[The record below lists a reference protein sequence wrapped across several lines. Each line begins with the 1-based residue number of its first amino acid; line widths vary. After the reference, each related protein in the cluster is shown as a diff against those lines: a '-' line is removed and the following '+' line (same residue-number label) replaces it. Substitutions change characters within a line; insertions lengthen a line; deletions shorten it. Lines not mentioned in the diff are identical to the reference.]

1 MCVVGKRAGPP
12 EDVSWISDYADF
24 LETIAD
30 SNHAEHEET
39 LDWIGGDFDPEE
51 FDLDDMNTSLQFI
64 EPARGRRK
72 TQKKEKPEDD
82 DGVIT
87 PDPQEKKAM
96 AAALHAW
103 V

>member
-1 MCVVGKRAGPP
+1 MCVVGKRAALP

-24 LETIAD
+24 LATIAD
-30 SNHAEHEET
+30 SNHADQNEMLE
-39 LDWIGGDFDPEE
+39 WAGGDFDPEE
-51 FDLDDMNTSLQFI
+51 FDLDDVNTSLQFI
-64 EPARGRRK
+64 KPTRGRRK

-87 PDPQEKKAM
+87 PTPQEKKEM
-96 AAALHAW
+96 AAALYAW